1 MELARAKMKKHTD
14 ARQTEVFCVPVGVN
28 ERTLAETVLEAED
41 EENAAEKKG
50 NHALNPLKQGIPFWI
65 IPEEEEE
72 LNEEDLPIDREL
84 IEKVLDGTFNI
95 VSNSLAR
102 NKFDPYSEVTSYKKL
117 DKFFTR

>member
-1 MELARAKMKKHTD
+1 LFHLQYPSISCCYR
-14 ARQTEVFCVPVGVN
+14 
-28 ERTLAETVLEAED
+28 
-41 EENAAEKKG
+41 
-50 NHALNPLKQGIPFWI
+50 
-65 IPEEEEE
+65 EEEE

-117 DKFFTR
+117 DKFFTRGDTKEDLKPLVTWNTKMMVTAFDQSRRDTAVDNVRVEPLKDVIRTQTPAYN